1 MRSKYSVTAS
11 LLAVAVTLLL
21 TVGNAAAFSFGKD
34 NIEGS
39 GDMETRELD
48 LKDFD
53 EIDVGGAFDLEITL
67 GDEQKV
73 IMTIDDNL
81 WDNLEAEVHGSTLE
95 IGWDKSCQPDGD
107 CTVVIVVRELK
118 GMEIHG
124 AADVEIEGYHGDSF
138 SFKVSGAAELEM
150 DGEVDKLDI
159 HVSGAGDIDTREL
172 IAKSVEIS
180 VSGAGD
186 AKVYASESFEGRV
199 SGVGNIHYW
208 GDPEHQKTKV
218 SGLGNIKRK

>member
-1 MRSKYSVTAS
+1 MTMRSRFSVAAT
-11 LLAVAVTLLL
+11 LMAVVLLL
-21 TVGNAAAFSFGKD
+21 TAGNAAAFSFGKD
-34 NIEGS
+34 TIEGS

-48 LKDFD
+48 LKEFQK
-53 EIDVGGAFDLEITL
+53 IDVGGAFDLEITL

-73 IMTIDDNL
+73 TMTIDDNL
-81 WDNLEAEVHGSTLE
+81 WDNLEAEVHGNTLE
-95 IGWDKSCQPDGD
+95 IDWDKSCQPDSD

-118 GMEIHG
+118 GMDIHG

-138 SFKVSGAAELEM
+138 SFDVSGAAELEM
-150 DGEVDKLDI
+150 DGEVDELDI
-159 HVSGAGDIDTREL
+159 NVSGAGDIDTRDL
-172 IAKSVEIS
+172 MAKSVEIS
-180 VSGAGD
+180 VSGAGE

-218 SGLGNIKRK
+218 SGLGNIKSK

>member
-1 MRSKYSVTAS
+1 MVLCRTAG
-11 LLAVAVTLLL
+11 T
-21 TVGNAAAFSFGKD
+21 AAAFSIGND
-34 NIEGS
+34 TIEGS

-48 LKDFD
+48 LKEFQK
-53 EIDVGGAFDLEITL
+53 IDVGGAFDLEITL

-73 IMTIDDNL
+73 TMTIDDNL

-95 IGWDKSCQPDGD
+95 IGWDKNCQPDDD

-124 AADVEIEGYHGDSF
+124 AADVEIEGYRGDSF
-138 SFKVSGAAELEM
+138 SFDVSGAAELEM
-150 DGEVDKLDI
+150 DGEVDRLDI
-159 HVSGAGDIDTREL
+159 NVSGAGDIDTREL
-172 IAKSVEIS
+172 MAKSVEIS
-180 VSGAGD
+180 VSGAGE

-218 SGLGNIKRK
+218 SGLGNIKSK

>member
-1 MRSKYSVTAS
+1 MRSRYSVMAP
-11 LLAVAVTLLL
+11 LLAVAMVLFL
-21 TVGNAAAFSFGKD
+21 TAGNAAAFSFGND
-34 NIEGS
+34 TIEGS

-48 LKDFD
+48 LKEFQK
-53 EIDVGGAFDLEITL
+53 IDVGGAFDLEITL

-73 IMTIDDNL
+73 TMTIDDNL

-95 IGWDKSCQPDGD
+95 IGWDKNCQPDDD

-124 AADVEIEGYHGDSF
+124 AADVEIEGYRGDSF
-138 SFKVSGAAELEM
+138 SFDVSGAAELEM
-150 DGEVDKLDI
+150 DGEVDRLDI
-159 HVSGAGDIDTREL
+159 NVSGAGDIDTREL
-172 IAKSVEIS
+172 MAKSVEIS
-180 VSGAGD
+180 VSGAGE

-218 SGLGNIKRK
+218 SGLGNIKSK

>member
-1 MRSKYSVTAS
+1 MRSRYSVTAS
-11 LLAVAVTLLL
+11 LLAVAVVLLL
-21 TVGNAAAFSFGKD
+21 TAGNAAAFSFGKD
-34 NIEGS
+34 TIEGS

-48 LKDFD
+48 FKDFD
-53 EIDVGGAFDLEITL
+53 KIDIGGGFDLEITM

-73 IMTIDDNL
+73 TMTLDDNL

-95 IGWDKSCQPDGD
+95 IGWDKNCQPDGD

-118 GMEIHG
+118 GMDIHG
-124 AADVEIEGYHGDSF
+124 AADVEIEGYRGDSF
-138 SFKVSGAAELEM
+138 SFDVSGAAELEM

-159 HVSGAGDIDTREL
+159 NISGAGDIDTRDL
-172 IAKSVEIS
+172 KARHVEIS